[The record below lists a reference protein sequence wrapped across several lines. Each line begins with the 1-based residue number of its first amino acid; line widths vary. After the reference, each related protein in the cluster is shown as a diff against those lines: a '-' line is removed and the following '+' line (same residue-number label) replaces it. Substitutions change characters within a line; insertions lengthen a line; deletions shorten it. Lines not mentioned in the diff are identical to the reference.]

1 MHRLHCP
8 PQSLNGRHLPSERK
22 HPTISGTLTLGVL
35 FIKDKRSKNMPSF
48 GYVKD
53 AVAVGFFPLLLVLLM
68 KTRTRTTG
76 LPGHVVI
83 PNSVFWVFATVCVIG
98 LILDALFTMIPG
110 LHNLD
115 VSASFIAPPPN
126 SATSVSLTATGT
138 GVTGD
143 TTAQTTR
150 PKEEASSGSKWWVAA
165 LVIGLVVF
173 VALLASFMTWAFYKY
188 LQGKN
193 RTGPAE
199 EGGEGGRGKGRGGFL
214 GDHLGELIIPIP
226 DTPNAPFVK
235 TVPPWYDA
243 ATPP

>member
-1 MHRLHCP
+1 
-8 PQSLNGRHLPSERK
+8 
-22 HPTISGTLTLGVL
+22 
-35 FIKDKRSKNMPSF
+35 MPSF

-150 PKEEASSGSKWWVAA
+150 PKEEASSGSKWWVTA

-188 LQGKN
+188 FQGKN

-199 EGGEGGRGKGRGGFL
+199 EGGGKITGGL
-214 GDHLGELIIPIP
+214 LSNHLGELMPTSYP
-226 DTPNAPFVK
+226 TVSYKDPVK
-235 TVPPWYDA
+235 DMTLPWYDERNTV
-243 ATPP
+243 TPP